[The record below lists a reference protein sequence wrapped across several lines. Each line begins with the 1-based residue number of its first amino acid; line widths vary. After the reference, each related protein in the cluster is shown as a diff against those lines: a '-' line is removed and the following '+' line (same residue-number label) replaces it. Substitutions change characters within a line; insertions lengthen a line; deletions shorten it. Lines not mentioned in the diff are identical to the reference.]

1 MTQTIIQLIPLF
13 GLAFLM
19 YLYTLQMKEIK
30 ELKKLDL
37 KINSFNKELNE
48 TKNLLNEL
56 NTKFRKLDENV
67 SSVKSKYLSEFDTL
81 NNKISE
87 LFNRWIIVADER
99 ITSIPASNKEWF
111 EAKEIIEQKKQK
123 VWKAKNLS
131 QSKGSF
137 INSNHSTYLEEE
149 LNQDFSKLSDED
161 FENIIDEEDE
171 DDSSSTTTYSSLI
184 KKPTPPK
191 KKQNQIKM

>member
-123 VWKAKNLS
+123 VWKTKNLS